1 MVKAQAG
8 RRARLAGSHVS
19 DVMLASSGLGI
30 VGAGMLRLVDGWP
43 LQAKQGHITVIL

>member
-1 MVKAQAG
+1 MSAMSCWH
-8 RRARLAGSHVS
+8 RRGWAW
-19 DVMLASSGLGI
+19 SGLGI